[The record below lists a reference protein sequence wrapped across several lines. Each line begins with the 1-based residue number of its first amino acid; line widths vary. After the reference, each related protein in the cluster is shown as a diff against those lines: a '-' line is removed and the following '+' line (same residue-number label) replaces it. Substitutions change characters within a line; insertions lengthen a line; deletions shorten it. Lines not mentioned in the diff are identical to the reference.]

1 MTTTIKLIINED
13 EVKTAN
19 VSRCGV
25 EAHIAANDRL
35 STEAEILKAI
45 ISDETEEIPVAYKYA
60 DPVDDARLIYCESE
74 LAEIMAADSS
84 LVVLIEEVE
93 EPEPPTILTCVS
105 TEWLLQFS
113 GIDFS
118 DVPEVDREEAADE
131 LLEYVHDRLIDQ
143 ALCPVSATG
152 QKSTCHGWNGA
163 RFKFSNGPVASYD
176 EVGSLNRAIISDAI
190 KYATKNMMDKWAE

>member
-1 MTTTIKLIINED
+1 MSDSIKLTIRED

-19 VSRCGV
+19 VSRCNI
-25 EAHIAANDRL
+25 ETHMAANDRL

-45 ISDETEEIPVAYKYA
+45 IADETEEIPVAYKHA
-60 DPVDDARLIYCESE
+60 DQTGDAKLIYCETE
-74 LAEIMAADSS
+74 LAAITAIDPS
-84 LVVLIEEVE
+84 LIVLIEEVV
-93 EPEPPTILTCVS
+93 EPEPPAIFTCVS

-118 DVPEVDREEAADE
+118 QIPEVDQKEAADE
-131 LLEYVHDRLIDQ
+131 LLEYVHDLLIDQ

-163 RFKFSNGPVASYD
+163 KFKFSNGPVASYD
-176 EVGSLNRAIISDAI
+176 DVGSLDRAIISDAI
-190 KYATKNMMDKWAE
+190 RHATKNMMDNWAE